1 MHWDTKE
8 DFEKQEWYFY
18 LISINEVSLIAIAN
32 QLPNLTKLTG
42 PRFEGR
48 SWGWIGGVRE
58 NWIRLHF
65 RGVMRS
71 LEDGLED

>member
-48 SWGWIGGVRE
+48 SWG
-58 NWIRLHF
+58 
-65 RGVMRS
+65 
-71 LEDGLED
+71 GLEELEKTGFVCISGV